1 MRSKSRYTDVCLL
14 FNTLYDK
21 ITQLSIHNTYIGDK
35 YMSILDAIILGIV
48 QGVAE
53 FLPISSS
60 GHLAILHNLFNMSDL
75 GSNHMFFDV
84 LLHFGT
90 LIAICFMY
98 WSDIKAMFTQTI
110 DMLSGRTVDE
120 NGLRRRFPEARL
132 FMLIVVATLPLVL
145 ILPVHK
151 YIEALSNS
159 TVYVGI
165 ALILTGCMLL
175 VSDKMAKG
183 SKTEKNMLFTDALI
197 VGLCQCVATLPGLSR
212 SGTTITAG
220 IATGHDRSYAVK
232 FSLLMSI
239 PAVLG
244 ATLLEL
250 VDAFKTGI
258 DVSLIPAYLFGMIAA
273 MVSGVLSIGL
283 LKMIARKTR
292 FGGFSYYCWVVGV
305 LTIILSLIF

>member
-1 MRSKSRYTDVCLL
+1 
-14 FNTLYDK
+14 
-21 ITQLSIHNTYIGDK
+21 
-35 YMSILDAIILGIV
+35 MSILDAIILGLV

-75 GSNHMFFDV
+75 GSSHMFFDV

-98 WSDIKAMFTQTI
+98 WSDIRAMLGQTV
-110 DMLSGRTVDE
+110 DLLGGRTYDE
-120 NGLRRRFPEARL
+120 NGGRRRFPEARL
-132 FMLIVVATLPLVL
+132 FMLIIVATVPLVL

-159 TVYVGI
+159 TVFVGI
-165 ALILTGCMLL
+165 ALVLTGCILL
-175 VSDKMAKG
+175 VADKMPKG

-250 VDAFKTGI
+250 IDAIKTGI
-258 DVSLIPAYLFGMIAA
+258 DISLIPAYLFGMIAA
-273 MVSGVLSIGL
+273 MVSGVLSIGV

>member
-1 MRSKSRYTDVCLL
+1 
-14 FNTLYDK
+14 
-21 ITQLSIHNTYIGDK
+21 
-35 YMSILDAIILGIV
+35 MSILDAVILGIV

-75 GSNHMFFDV
+75 GSSHMFFDV

-98 WSDIKAMFTQTI
+98 WTDIKAMFTQTA
-110 DMLSGRTVDE
+110 DMLAGRTVDE
-120 NGLRRRFPEARL
+120 TGHRRRFPQARM
-132 FMLIVVATLPLVL
+132 FMLIIAATLPLVL

-159 TVYVGI
+159 TVFVGI
-165 ALILTGCMLL
+165 ALVLTGCMLL
-175 VSDKMAKG
+175 VSDKMSRG
-183 SKTEKNMLFTDALI
+183 TKTEKNMLFTDALI
-197 VGLCQCVATLPGLSR
+197 IGLCQCVATLPGLSR

-250 VDAFKTGI
+250 VDAIKTGI
-258 DVSLIPAYLFGMIAA
+258 DPKLIPAYLFGMIAA
-273 MVSGVLSIGL
+273 MISGVLSIGL
-283 LKMIARKTR
+283 LRMIARKTR

>member
-1 MRSKSRYTDVCLL
+1 
-14 FNTLYDK
+14 
-21 ITQLSIHNTYIGDK
+21 
-35 YMSILDAIILGIV
+35 MSILDAIILGLV

-75 GSNHMFFDV
+75 GSSHMFFDV

-98 WSDIKAMFTQTI
+98 WNDIRAMFGQTV
-110 DMLSGRTVDE
+110 DLLAGRTYDA
-120 NGLRRRFPEARL
+120 NGGRRRFPEARL
-132 FMLIVVATLPLVL
+132 FMLIIAATVPLVL

-165 ALILTGCMLL
+165 ALVLTGCILL
-175 VSDKMAKG
+175 VADKMPKG

-197 VGLCQCVATLPGLSR
+197 IGLCQCVATLPGLSR

-220 IATGHDRSYAVK
+220 IATGHERSYAVK

-250 VDAFKTGI
+250 IDAIKTGI
-258 DVSLIPAYLFGMIAA
+258 DISLIPAYLFGMIAA
-273 MVSGVLSIGL
+273 MVSGVLSIGI

>member
-1 MRSKSRYTDVCLL
+1 
-14 FNTLYDK
+14 
-21 ITQLSIHNTYIGDK
+21 
-35 YMSILDAIILGIV
+35 MSILDAIILGLV

-75 GSNHMFFDV
+75 GSHHMFFDV

-98 WSDIKAMFTQTI
+98 WGDIKAMFTQTA
-110 DMLSGRTVDE
+110 DMLSGRTVDSD
-120 NGLRRRFPEARL
+120 GRRRRFPEARL
-132 FMLIVVATLPLVL
+132 FMLIIVATLPLVL

-151 YIEALSNS
+151 YVEALSNS

-165 ALILTGCMLL
+165 ALVLTGCMLL
-175 VSDKMAKG
+175 VADKMAKG
-183 SKTEKNMLFTDALI
+183 TKTEKNMLFTDALI
-197 VGLCQCVATLPGLSR
+197 IGLCQCVATLPGLSR

-250 VDAFKTGI
+250 IDVFKTDI
-258 DVSLIPAYLFGMIAA
+258 DPSLIPAYLFGMIAA
-273 MVSGVLSIGL
+273 MISGVLSIGL
-283 LKMIARKTR
+283 LRMIARKTR